1 MVPYGDPGNFYF
13 PMNTLKSGYLARG
26 AEMQELLSSLI
37 TTEALVKEVH
47 WNSMGPGFIALHEYL
62 DRVYDDCEYY
72 IDALAEHMSANA
84 TYPLPQ
90 WELRS
95 FGTFPQSVV
104 KTEPRS
110 VHRGILEVAEYLT
123 DLTEQLDEWLVESND
138 DQPGQDIV
146 SAALAVFTKH
156 LWMLSNELE

>member
-1 MVPYGDPGNFYF
+1 
-13 PMNTLKSGYLARG
+13 MNTNPTPGTFFPIDYWPDNRLSQGVA
-26 AEMQELLSSLI
+26 MQDLLSALI

-47 WNSMGPGFIALHEYL
+47 WNAMGPGFVALHEYL
-62 DRVYDDCEYY
+62 DRVYDDCEDF
-72 IDALAEHMSANA
+72 IDLIAEHMSANA

-90 WELRS
+90 WELRE

-110 VHRGILEVAEYLT
+110 VQRGILEVSEYLT
-123 DLTEQLDEWLVESND
+123 DLTEQLDEFLVESDD

-146 SAALAVFTKH
+146 SSALSVFTKH